1 MVADAFK
8 SQAII
13 YCRFKVRTLEEAEQ
27 EMDGGQQARKMA
39 NSRLAALVANGKQPC
54 IYPQQH
60 HMPCQQADLRR
71 WILITHN

>member
-54 IYPQQH
+54 TYPQQH
-60 HMPCQQADLRR
+60 HTPCQQGDLCW
-71 WILITHN
+71 WILIIHD